1 MPPSKKTTSED
12 DTSLADI
19 ARLIKS
25 QGEQIAA
32 LSTKMESQ
40 GEQMAALSTK
50 MDKVDKIESDVSNL
64 RTLIVALREENKELK
79 SQVKEKD
86 RKIEDMGKSIA
97 GLEDKLNS
105 VEQHHRGWG
114 ARVLNVKVSDAE
126 AADPAA
132 MIKKVFDLAL
142 RPILEGAVRA
152 GKLSVLP
159 PANQVLEIAHVL
171 PGRPG
176 VPRPIIMRFFSRN
189 VRSLCFQFKK
199 DFAPRETE
207 QRGGGQQVDTARKG
221 RFVYPLYDDLTKPTL
236 LKMRAIQQ
244 DDRVLACWTVNG
256 RIHFR
261 MKDSEVV
268 RKVVSIQDPLDEIL
282 K

>member
-1 MPPSKKTTSED
+1 MPPSKKVPVED

-19 ARLIKS
+19 ARLLKS
-25 QGEQIAA
+25 QAEQLTAQAEQLTA
-32 LSTKMESQ
+32 LTSQ
-40 GEQMAALSTK
+40 MV
-50 MDKVDKIESDVSNL
+50 KVDKIETEVGNL
-64 RTLIVALREENKELK
+64 KTLIVALRDENKELK
-79 SQVKEKD
+79 AQITEKD
-86 RKIEDMGKSIA
+86 KVINDMGKSIA

-126 AADPAA
+126 AADPAV
-132 MIKKVFDLAL
+132 MIEKVFNLAL

-152 GKLSVLP
+152 GRLAEVP
-159 PANQVLEIAHVL
+159 PAHKVLEIAHVL

-199 DFAPRETE
+199 DFAPREQV
-207 QRGGGQQVDTARKG
+207 QRGGASSDQLEDVSRKG

-236 LKMRAIQQ
+236 MKMRAIQQ
-244 DDRVLACWTVNG
+244 DDRVMACWTVNG
-256 RIHFR
+256 KIHFR
-261 MKDSEVV
+261 LKDSEVV
-268 RKVVSIQDPLDEIL
+268 RKVVSIQDPLDVIL

>member
-1 MPPSKKTTSED
+1 MPPSKKTVSED

-25 QGEQIAA
+25 QGEQLAA
-32 LSTKMESQ
+32 LSI
-40 GEQMAALSTK
+40 K
-50 MDKVDKIESDVSNL
+50 MDKVDKIESDVNNL

-132 MIKKVFDLAL
+132 MIEKVFDLAL

-189 VRSLCFQFKK
+189 VRSLCFQFKRILRRGK
-199 DFAPRETE
+199 LSRGEEVSRRT
-207 QRGGGQQVDTARKG
+207 QRGGVGLSTHCM
-221 RFVYPLYDDLTKPTL
+221 T
-236 LKMRAIQQ
+236 I
-244 DDRVLACWTVNG
+244 
-256 RIHFR
+256 
-261 MKDSEVV
+261 
-268 RKVVSIQDPLDEIL
+268 
-282 K
+282 